1 MFGSTA
7 TSPEFSAANM
17 SGHIGSTGHLAP
29 IDEATASSYHASS
42 PLSSHPGKY
51 GIPYPSLAS
60 PTMGSPT
67 TASVPNAAGA
77 GHVAGFNA
85 EVHTANYAPSTSQS
99 IHQQGA
105 GLSLLTAQILQ
116 HSRALSAQEQLTQS
130 PVAMIDAHLKTF
142 SMGSMINPGLSPTH
156 SAESSF
162 HGHSLNSYLNGLLQ
176 SPTNISSPLF
186 AEMNQFDQKPPPP
199 TPTVAVEEYDE
210 FGIFGGLDFNIS
222 DGTSGLPSN
231 GSVSSPPIQPFSP
244 PSGSD
249 HSQMRRCDSLRAPSL
264 SLSAVQRPHPYHR
277 RSSTSSSASPY
288 MPGSLSIYESGMMA
302 DTSPISP
309 FPSSS
314 LLSTSPIPM
323 DIVLPSVSPQRGTTR
338 LVGSLG
344 ATPSYGHLYSQ
355 FTQAQQASASA
366 IIKYMMDHPN
376 MAIPSTYI
384 TGELAEIKGT
394 RGRCLI
400 GSCAAAEDKMKRV
413 DHLYDHIRDK
423 HFECRPY
430 ACNHCHHS
438 FSREHDLKRHSQIH
452 DGKSMEC
459 QMCTKSYTRF
469 DNLQRHMQQK
479 HGQSTLSSKFSL

>member
-1 MFGSTA
+1 
-7 TSPEFSAANM
+7 
-17 SGHIGSTGHLAP
+17 
-29 IDEATASSYHASS
+29 
-42 PLSSHPGKY
+42 
-51 GIPYPSLAS
+51 
-60 PTMGSPT
+60 
-67 TASVPNAAGA
+67 
-77 GHVAGFNA
+77 
-85 EVHTANYAPSTSQS
+85 
-99 IHQQGA
+99 
-105 GLSLLTAQILQ
+105 
-116 HSRALSAQEQLTQS
+116 
-130 PVAMIDAHLKTF
+130 MIDAHLKTF

-376 MAIPSTYI
+376 MAIPSTVYHW
-384 TGELAEIKGT
+384 ELAGDQGHSWTLPNWLVRRRRRQDE
-394 RGRCLI
+394 
-400 GSCAAAEDKMKRV
+400 AV

-438 FSREHDLKRHSQIH
+438 FSREHDLKRHSLIH
-452 DGKSMEC
+452 DEKSMEC
-459 QMCTKSYTRF
+459 QMCSKSYIRF

-479 HGQSTLSSKFSL
+479 HGKSMLSSKLSL